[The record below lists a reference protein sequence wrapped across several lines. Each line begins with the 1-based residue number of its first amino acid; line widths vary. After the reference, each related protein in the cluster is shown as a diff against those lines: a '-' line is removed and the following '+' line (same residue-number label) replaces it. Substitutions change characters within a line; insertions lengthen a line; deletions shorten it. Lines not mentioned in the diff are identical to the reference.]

1 MRSTENKARE
11 ISWSLPV
18 VVADIGGNGLRVS
31 LEANEIER
39 IEIGRA
45 AGLRDL
51 PKLSAEFELTPLG
64 RDEVRVVGRVDA
76 VVGQTCVVTL
86 DQIENTLSEPV
97 NVIFA
102 PPSMIAETAD
112 SDPDKEVTNDPPEPI
127 VNGRI
132 DLAKLAVEFLIL
144 GIDPYPR
151 RADAAFEPVN
161 TPPAPEDHPFA
172 GLAAL
177 KQQKTDKKPPK
188 PRQKRP

>member
-1 MRSTENKARE
+1 MRSTDTKAHE
-11 ISWSLPV
+11 ISWSVPI
-18 VVADIGGNGLRVS
+18 VVADLDERGRRVS
-31 LEANEIER
+31 IEASESER
-39 IEIGRA
+39 IDIARVL
-45 AGLRDL
+45 GLRDL
-51 PKLSAEFELTPLG
+51 PKLSAAFELTSLG
-64 RDEVRVVGRVDA
+64 RDEVRLVGQVDA

-86 DQIENTLSEPV
+86 DPVENTVSEPV

-102 PPSMIAETAD
+102 PASTIAEAPD
-112 SDPDKEVTNDPPEPI
+112 SDPDEEATDDPPEPI

-151 RADAAFEPVN
+151 KAGAAFEPVN

-177 KQQKTDKKPPK
+177 KEQKTDKKPAK
-188 PRQKRP
+188 PPRKRS